1 MVDWELNMGSDNK
14 KVLLV
19 TRVSGFVPQ
28 FEMNNVKI
36 LKEMGY
42 EVHYA
47 ANFNTVVYG
56 NDNSRLEGTGIVCHQ
71 IDFER
76 SPFSKNVKI
85 AYEQLEKLMLD
96 EEYDLIHCH
105 MPMSGVVTRIAA
117 QKVRKK
123 TGRNIPV
130 IYTAHGLHFY
140 TGAPIKNW
148 IYYPVERYL
157 ARYTDRLIL
166 INEEDYDRAG
176 RFPVRGKVER
186 TMGIG
191 MDLSKYQKYSNGV
204 RRKEERTIYERFGIR
219 QGDNIIVSVGEL
231 SRRKNHICV
240 IEAMAQLKD
249 MDISYLI
256 CGTGAMEQQLKQK
269 AEELGVEKQVI
280 FAGYVKD
287 VPDVLSECD
296 CFVFPSFQ
304 EGLPVAVMEAMA
316 VGLPVVASEI
326 RGITDLIEHTKG
338 GYLVQGFDSVD
349 YSVKIRRMFTEKYG
363 KSAVPREKRRQQM
376 GEFNQE
382 KVKGFSVEIVEN
394 KMRQIYEEC
403 GGNKRE
409 K

>member
-1 MVDWELNMGSDNK
+1 MQKNTDTGK
-14 KVLLV
+14 KRKALIV

-28 FEMNNVKI
+28 FEMNNVRI
-36 LKEMGY
+36 LQEMGY

-47 ANFNTVVYG
+47 ANFNTIVYG
-56 NDNSRLEGTGIVCHQ
+56 DDNSRLDGTGIIRHQ

-85 AYEQLEKLMLD
+85 AYNQLETLMLN

-105 MPMSGVVTRIAA
+105 MPMSGVVARIAA

-123 TGRNIPV
+123 TGRNVPV

-140 TGAPIKNW
+140 AGAPIKNW

-157 ARYTDRLIL
+157 ARYTDTMIL
-166 INEEDYDRAG
+166 INKEDYNRAV
-176 RFPVRGKVER
+176 RFPVRGRVEH
-186 TMGIG
+186 TNGIG
-191 MDLSKYQKYSNGV
+191 LELSKYEKYTGV
-204 RRKEERTIYERFGIR
+204 KEKNKRTLYERFGIR
-219 QGDNIIVSVGEL
+219 QNDNIIVSVGEL
-231 SRRKNHICV
+231 SKRKNHICM

-256 CGTGAMEQQLKQK
+256 CGTGNMEQQLKQK
-269 AEELGVEKQVI
+269 AKELGVEKQVI

-287 VPDVLSECD
+287 VADVLSECD

-326 RGITDLIEHTKG
+326 RGITDLIEHARG
-338 GYLVQGFDSVD
+338 GYLVNGFDSVD
-349 YSVKIRRMFTEKYG
+349 YAVKVRRMFTEKYG
-363 KSAVPREKRRQQM
+363 KSAVPRAKRRQQM
-376 GEFNQE
+376 GEFNRE
-382 KVKGFSVEIVEN
+382 KVKEFSIEIVED
-394 KMRQIYEEC
+394 KMRQIYMELT
-403 GGNKRE
+403 GK
-409 K
+409 